1 MLLKNLEKNPL
12 YVRGLNVKRAI
23 DVVNNRGT
31 FGFSLEK
38 FRTSLAIFGNF
49 RK

>member
-1 MLLKNLEKNPL
+1 MSIDAID
-12 YVRGLNVKRAI
+12 VAI

-49 RK
+49 